1 MTMIIDSF
9 TVWMCNS
16 KNQKQMWTEM
26 WFRIFKGKVGEG
38 FKNLPA
44 LDAKYY
50 QWMLQEVLLRKMHRT
65 KFWIGSQYCFQQLTN
80 YLNPLLEEGHALEIT
95 QF

>member
-26 WFRIFKGKVGEG
+26 WFRIFKGKVGGG
-38 FKNLPA
+38 FKHLPA

-65 KFWIGSQYCFQQLTN
+65 KFWIGPQYCFQ
-80 YLNPLLEEGHALEIT
+80 
-95 QF
+95 